1 MTAPTFHRRNGRI
14 RGSEGAALSLLK
26 ALSARAKML
35 FVLALMMGL
44 AACATDR
51 PLSIECPR
59 FNEFRIPLPET
70 PGSAGA
76 MGAAAANQTS
86 SPLAAAIA
94 ETFGGAAALDP
105 NHESQFLVLSG
116 GGQWGAFGAGFLKGW
131 SEKGTN
137 DFKRPDRFDVV
148 TGVSTGSLQ
157 ATFAFLGK
165 PYDSGLVEAYS
176 ITDERQLLKR
186 HGSLFFIRHAS
197 MADIAPLEGYVRERL
212 RPMLDAVADPENA
225 GRKLFVGVVDGL
237 DGRMYAIDMT
247 RIAQELRGR
256 ERENCYVGALLASS
270 AVPLVFRQVRISG
283 SPYLDGGVR
292 QSVFVTGFASGAH
305 QALEGGSRKGRMYI
319 LMNGDVRPSGV
330 ASLEPKLLPTLN
342 RLRGIVFNQ
351 IELTSIF
358 AVARTFPEMK
368 TFVATAEGHTC
379 EAPQDEEDEVFSP
392 AVMRCLR
399 GYGEIRWAGAVPW
412 QTYSTP

>member
-1 MTAPTFHRRNGRI
+1 MIASAPP
-14 RGSEGAALSLLK
+14 AP
-26 ALSARAKML
+26 AKMV
-35 FVLALMMGL
+35 FALALMMGL

-59 FNEFRIPLPET
+59 FDEFRIPLPET

-76 MGAAAANQTS
+76 IGAIGAAAADQTS

-94 ETFGGAAALDP
+94 ETFGGAASLSR

-131 SEKGTN
+131 SEKGTS
-137 DFKRPDRFDVV
+137 DFARPDRFDVV

-165 PYDSGLVEAYS
+165 PHDAGLIEAYS
-176 ITDERQLLKR
+176 ITSERQLLKR
-186 HGSLFFIRHAS
+186 HGPMFFIRHAS
-197 MADIAPLEGYVRERL
+197 MADIAPLDGYVRARL
-212 RPMLDAVADPENA
+212 RPLLDAVAAPENA
-225 GRKLFVGVVDGL
+225 GRKLFVGIVDAL

-270 AVPLVFRQVRISG
+270 AVPIVFRQVRISG
-283 SPYLDGGVR
+283 RPYLDGGVR

-305 QALEGGSRKGRMYI
+305 QALEGGSRKARMYI
-319 LMNGDVRPSGV
+319 VMNGDIRPSSV

-368 TFVATAEGHTC
+368 TFVATAEGHKC
-379 EAPQDEEDEVFSP
+379 DAPQDEEDEVFSP
-392 AVMRCLR
+392 TVMRCLR
-399 GYGEIRWAGAVPW
+399 GYGETRWAGPIPW

>member
-1 MTAPTFHRRNGRI
+1 MTASIF
-14 RGSEGAALSLLK
+14 K
-26 ALSARAKML
+26 MLSARAKL
-35 FVLALMMGL
+35 VFTLTLMMSL

-51 PLSIECPR
+51 PLSIQCSR

-70 PGSAGA
+70 PGSSGTI
-76 MGAAAANQTS
+76 GTAAADQAP
-86 SPLAAAIA
+86 SPLAAAFA
-94 ETFGGAAALDP
+94 ETFGGTATLAP
-105 NHESQFLVLSG
+105 KHEPQFLVLSG

-131 SEKGTN
+131 SAKGKN
-137 DFKRPDRFDVV
+137 DFTRPERFDVV

-165 PYDSGLVEAYS
+165 PYDQRLIEAYS

-186 HGSLFFIRHAS
+186 HGALFFIRHAS

-212 RPMLDAVADPENA
+212 RPLLDAVAAPENF

-283 SPYLDGGVR
+283 RPYLDGGVR
-292 QSVFVTGFASGAH
+292 QSVFVTGVASGAH
-305 QALEGGSRKGRMYI
+305 EALEGGSRKGQMYI
-319 LMNGDVRPSGV
+319 LMNGDVTPSSV
-330 ASLEPKLLPTLN
+330 ASLKPKLLPTLN

-368 TFVATAEGHTC
+368 TFVATAQGHLC
-379 EAPQDEEDEVFSP
+379 NAPQDEEDEVFSP
-392 AVMRCLR
+392 SVMRCLR
-399 GYGEIRWAGAVPW
+399 TYGEARWAGAVPW